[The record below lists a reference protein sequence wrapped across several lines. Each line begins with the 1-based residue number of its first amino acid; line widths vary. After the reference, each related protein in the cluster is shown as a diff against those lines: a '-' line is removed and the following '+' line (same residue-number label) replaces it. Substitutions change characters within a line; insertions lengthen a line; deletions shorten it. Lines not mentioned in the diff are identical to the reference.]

1 MLGRHTGD
9 ALESTRERTGVF
21 SFQSSKPVSSHNWMR
36 RVGALKAPI
45 LSTRLVTNVC
55 GIFGRPA
62 ASSQRKTV
70 TPIHHIIGCDYQWI
84 QPCTSVW
91 SLAPLGL
98 RLPLN

>member
-1 MLGRHTGD
+1 MSRL
-9 ALESTRERTGVF
+9 
-21 SFQSSKPVSSHNWMR
+21 
-36 RVGALKAPI
+36 GALKARHC
-45 LSTRLVTNVC
+45 STRLVTNVC

-62 ASSQRKTV
+62 ASNQRKTV

-98 RLPLN
+98 RLPPN